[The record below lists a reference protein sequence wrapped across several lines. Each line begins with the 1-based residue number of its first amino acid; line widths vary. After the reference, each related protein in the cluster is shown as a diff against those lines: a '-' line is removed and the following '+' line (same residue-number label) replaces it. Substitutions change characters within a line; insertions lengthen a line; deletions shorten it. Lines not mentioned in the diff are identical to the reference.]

1 MRRLL
6 LGLVAALICVPW
18 GNISAEAANF
28 ELNPT
33 QDTMLYQFSFA
44 GPGTP
49 PMKSL
54 YPSTLATGFTGTGH
68 DLASLLQFDTASTGL
83 TAAQV
88 ISATLKLY
96 VIPASTLPPPAL
108 GADTDATHQVQ
119 VNVTKL
125 DSPAWAEAAVKW
137 STAPP
142 TTGSVIGSQAIG
154 GVSQWISID
163 VKSLVEDWLT
173 TPSANNGLRLSQSGP
188 RVNDAF
194 GTATI
199 ALFDSTNNG
208 EFEPILEIT
217 SAEGVPEPS
226 TLALACGAALAASF
240 IAVQRR
246 RK

>member
-1 MRRLL
+1 MRRAFLI
-6 LGLVAALICVPW
+6 LVALLANLLWSNV
-18 GNISAEAANF
+18 NVEAATL
-28 ELNPT
+28 ELNPS
-33 QDTMLYQFSFA
+33 QDTMLYQFPFA

-49 PMKSL
+49 SMKSL

-83 TAAQV
+83 TAIQV
-88 ISATLKLY
+88 TSATLKLY

-108 GADTDATHQVQ
+108 GADSDATHQIQ

-125 DSPAWAEAAVKW
+125 DAPVWVEAAVKW

-142 TTGSVIGSQAIG
+142 TIGSVIGSQTVS

-163 VKSLVEDWLT
+163 VTSLVQDWLT
-173 TPSANNGLRLSQSGP
+173 TPGANNGLRLSQLGP
-188 RVNDAF
+188 RVNNSE

-199 ALFDSTNNG
+199 ALFDSTNGG
-208 EFEPILEIT
+208 EFEPLLEIT
-217 SAEGVPEPS
+217 AVESVPEPS
-226 TLALACGAALAASF
+226 TLALAGAAAFAACLVA
-240 IAVQRR
+240 IKWR